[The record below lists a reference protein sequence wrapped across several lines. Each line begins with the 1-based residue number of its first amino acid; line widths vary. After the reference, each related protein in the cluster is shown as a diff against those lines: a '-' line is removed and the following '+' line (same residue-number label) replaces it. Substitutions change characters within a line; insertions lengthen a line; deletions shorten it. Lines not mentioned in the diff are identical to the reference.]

1 MNKTFAK
8 AHWLVEG
15 SRAPALTAIDQNG
28 AVVQLSDYYAK
39 GPVLV
44 YFFFRSGTP
53 VCTVHACRLR
63 DGLLQLRERNVEI
76 FGVSTESPERLKRFE
91 TRHRLP
97 FRLLA
102 DSDGRIANAF
112 GVNSFLGLPAR
123 RAFLVVDGLVSW
135 EGHASEAAAKV
146 INGFR

>member
-1 MNKTFAK
+1 
-8 AHWLVEG
+8 VEG
-15 SRAPALTAIDQNG
+15 SRAPEITAIDQNG
-28 AVVQLSDYYAK
+28 VVVSLRDHYAK
-39 GPVLV
+39 GLVLV

-76 FGVSTESPERLKRFE
+76 FGVSTESPERLKKFE